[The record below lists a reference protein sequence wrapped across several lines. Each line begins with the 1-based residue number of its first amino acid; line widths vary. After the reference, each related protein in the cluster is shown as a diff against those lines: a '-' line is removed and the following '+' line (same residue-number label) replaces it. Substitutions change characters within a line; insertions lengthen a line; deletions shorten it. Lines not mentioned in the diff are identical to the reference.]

1 MTLNFLFI
9 LIFYSTYIHS
19 VTFIQYIHPSP
30 SPHYPH
36 HPLISVQLSEIKPP
50 WSAEPR
56 IEHGPA
62 LQKDH
67 APSTEL
73 CCTLTELRHTL
84 D

>member
-1 MTLNFLFI
+1 MVNFLFI
-9 LIFYSTYIHS
+9 LIFYRTYINS

-30 SPHYPH
+30 LAGVPH

-56 IEHGPA
+56 IELGPA
-62 LQKDH
+62 LQKAQ
-67 APSTEL
+67 APPAEL
-73 CCTLTELRHTL
+73 PLTLTELRRTL